1 MKRIA
6 ILSDTH
12 GLLRDEVRERL
23 AGADVILHGGD
34 VDTPGIIETMRELGE
49 TYVVRGNND
58 KEWAGDLPQSLA
70 VTIEGVR
77 FFLVHKKKDV
87 PQDLKDVDVV
97 VYGHSHRYR
106 EETVDGV
113 LWLNPGSCGRRRFDL
128 ELTMCVMEADQ
139 GKYRVEKVLI
149 PRDSPAGGR

>member
-34 VDTPGIIETMRELGE
+34 VDTPGIIEAMRELGE

-58 KEWAGDLPQSLA
+58 KEWAGGLPQSLA

-97 VYGHSHRYR
+97 VYCGSTR
-106 EETVDGV
+106 E
-113 LWLNPGSCGRRRFDL
+113 
-128 ELTMCVMEADQ
+128 AA
-139 GKYRVEKVLI
+139 
-149 PRDSPAGGR
+149 AGGALIWSSPCASWRRIRGSTASKRS